1 MTGTTA
7 PIRPAQSSATEI
19 ERRLLRNRKYIT
31 TIILL
36 VAAGILGLIVAE
48 QIMTGWLALGERAN
62 ISRRDFN
69 VLEIGAAIGAA
80 LWGILCLYSAF
91 GLIRHPSTPSYTD
104 YLENRVGRTSAGV
117 LITLA
122 FLLISALLCLL
133 YAEQLATGWLAL
145 GERAN
150 ISRRD
155 LNLYEIIAILFTV
168 IWAIT
173 CLRTF
178 WAIWKRDKRSWPWAQ
193 WIALL
198 TALVSVAVVFTGTIN
213 IRATLPRN
221 GTVADNLPAAI
232 ELVAPGL
239 MLFLAATVVYRYLTL
254 SVGLSAD
261 QSVRNQLAKSPSA
274 GAIIGLVTLIVAF
287 SIASPL
293 FLEPRAIAGALS
305 TNVTNGIVAIGITL
319 LMISGEFDL
328 SVGSIF
334 GASALIFLL
343 ALTEGVFGLPPMR
356 AIPAA
361 AIALLFAAILGLI
374 NGVLLIRTGIP
385 SFIVTLG
392 TLLAYRAITLVALPE
407 GRIIRYA
414 DYRLPDPVMEFSPY
428 VLIAL
433 LVLVAVILLFLAY
446 RQIPHLWGNVL
457 SRIRNFRENESPFRD
472 VQLIARF
479 IWSAMFTVAIIGLII
494 GCVSGIIDL
503 LGRGS
508 ANIPV
513 SFFDIANGRIA
524 SLPVIGPLDASIN
537 LRTGVIWWFVLVVIF
552 QFILN
557 HMKYGG
563 YTFAV
568 GGNPGAA
575 LAQGISVS
583 RIKITNFIICAV
595 LAGVA
600 GIAFVSRVGSVGP
613 NLGEGLELE
622 VIAASVIGGTLLTGG
637 YGSIF
642 GALLGV
648 LIFGLLR
655 TGLVLIGM
663 DPRIFYG
670 VQGVII
676 IVAVIINT
684 AVRRVRT

>member
-1 MTGTTA
+1 MTGTA
-7 PIRPAQSSATEI
+7 VPIGSSQPSVSEK
-19 ERRLLRNRKYIT
+19 ERLLLRNRKYVA

-36 VAAGILGLIVAE
+36 IVAGLLGLIVAE
-48 QIMTGWLALGERAN
+48 QIATGWLALGERAN

-69 VLEIGAAIGAA
+69 VFEIVTMISSA
-80 LWGILCLYSAF
+80 LWGLLCLYTAI
-91 GLIRHPSTPSYTD
+91 GLIRHPSTPSFVD
-104 YLENRVGRTSAGV
+104 YLERRVGKTSHGV
-117 LITLA
+117 LITMG
-122 FLLISALLCLL
+122 FLFVSAALCLL
-133 YAEQLATGWLAL
+133 YAEQIATGWLAL

-155 LNLYEIIAILFTV
+155 FNIIEVAAIIFTAL
-168 IWAIT
+168 WAIV
-173 CLRTF
+173 CLRTL
-178 WAIWKRDKRSWPWAQ
+178 WAIWVRDKRSWPWAQ
-193 WIALL
+193 WIAML
-198 TALVSVAVVFTGTIN
+198 TALVSLTVVFAGIINIHAKIPADGTI
-213 IRATLPRN
+213 
-221 GTVADNLPAAI
+221 ADNMSGAV

-239 MLFLAATVVYRYLTL
+239 MLLLSATVVYRYLTL
-254 SVGLSAD
+254 SVDLSAD

-274 GAIIGLVTLIVAF
+274 GAIIGLVTLVVAF

-293 FLEPRAIAGALS
+293 FFETRAIAGALS

-334 GASALIFLL
+334 GASALIFIL
-343 ALTEGVFGLPPMR
+343 ALTEGVFGLPPMH

-361 AIALLFAAILGLI
+361 VAALVFAGVLGLI

-392 TLLAYRAITLVALPE
+392 TLLAYRAITLVTLPE

-414 DYRLPDPVMEFSPY
+414 DYRLPDPVIEVSPY
-428 VLIAL
+428 VLIVL
-433 LVLVAVILLFLAY
+433 LILIGAILVYFAY
-446 RQIPHLWGNVL
+446 RQIPKLWGEVIT
-457 SRIRNFRENESPFRD
+457 RIKHFREDQSPFRD
-472 VQLIARF
+472 VQLLTRT
-479 IWSAMFTVAIIGLII
+479 IWAALFTVAIIGLII
-494 GCVSGIIDL
+494 GCVAGVADL
-503 LGRGS
+503 LERGS
-508 ANIPV
+508 GLI
-513 SFFDIANGRIA
+513 SFDFFDLANGRIE
-524 SLPVIGPLDASIN
+524 SLPLVGSFDASIN

-557 HMKYGG
+557 NMKYGG
-563 YTFAV
+563 FSFAV

-575 LAQGISVS
+575 RAQGISVS
-583 RIKITNFIICAV
+583 RVKITNFIICAV

-600 GIAFVSRVGSVGP
+600 GITFVSRVGSVGP

-622 VIAASVIGGTLLTGG
+622 VIAASVIGGTLLSGG

-655 TGLVLIGM
+655 TGLVLVGM
-663 DPRIFYG
+663 DPRVFYG

-676 IVAVIINT
+676 IVAVVINT